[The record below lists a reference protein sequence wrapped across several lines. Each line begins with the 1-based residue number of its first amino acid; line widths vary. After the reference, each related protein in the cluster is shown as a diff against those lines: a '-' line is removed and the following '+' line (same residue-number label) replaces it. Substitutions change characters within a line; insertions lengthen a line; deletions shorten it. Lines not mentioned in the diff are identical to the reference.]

1 MASPSA
7 RGLALAALEQW
18 RHGHRFA
25 DAILQHLLATSELTG
40 SDRSFTTELFYG
52 ILRNLSLL
60 DFWIG
65 QLRSGSLDDRS
76 RDLLRLGI
84 YQLFC
89 LNTAGHAAVFETV
102 ALAPK
107 TSRSLVN
114 AVLRNA
120 LRRADELRAA
130 ADAADLAVRTSHPS
144 FLIDRW
150 TKAFGAEAAAALCDW
165 DNQPAPIYARI
176 NHLKTDA
183 VAFVAADNTREVLP
197 DRSNFVRL
205 TTIPAEALERGE
217 CYIQD
222 PSTAVACELLD
233 PQPGEAVL
241 DACAAPGGKTA
252 YLAERMQ
259 NRGELIACDREPAR
273 LAILSAN
280 LERLGATVAMI
291 VQQDWIADELAPELH
306 RRYFDRIL
314 VDAPCTNTGVLRRRV
329 DARWRLTRD
338 DFARMAAEQR
348 KILRAGGPR
357 LKRGGTLVY
366 STCSLEPEENDGVVS
381 RLLKEFPALSFEEQR
396 SVLPFRDGF
405 DGAFASKLK
414 RLEM

>member
-1 MASPSA
+1 MARPSA
-7 RGLALAALEQW
+7 RALAFAALEQW

-25 DAILQHLLATSELTG
+25 DAILQHLLGSSELSG
-40 SDRSFTTELFYG
+40 SDRSFATELFYG
-52 ILRNLSLL
+52 TLRNLSLL

-76 RDLLRLGI
+76 RDLLRLGL

-89 LNTAGHAAVFETV
+89 LNTPGHAAVFETV

-120 LRRADELRAA
+120 GRRADELRAA
-130 ADAADLAVRTSHPS
+130 ADAADLAIRKSHPQ

-150 TKAFGAEAAAALCDW
+150 TKAFGTEAAVAMCDW
-165 DNQPAPIYARI
+165 DNQPAPIYARV
-176 NHLKTDA
+176 NGLKTDRG
-183 VAFVAADNTREVLP
+183 AFVSADNTRESLP
-197 DRSNFVRL
+197 ERTNFVRL
-205 TTIPAEALERGE
+205 SGIPAHALARGE

-233 PQPGEAVL
+233 PHAGETVL

-252 YLAERMQ
+252 YLAERME
-259 NRGELIACDREPAR
+259 NRGQLVACDREPAR

-280 LERLGATVAMI
+280 LERLGATVANI
-291 VQQDWIADELAPELH
+291 VQHDWLAEELAPALH

-314 VDAPCTNTGVLRRRV
+314 VDAPCTNTGVMRRRV
-329 DARWRLTRD
+329 DVRWRLTRD
-338 DFARMAAEQR
+338 DFARMAAEQL
-348 KILRAGGPR
+348 KILRAIVPR

-366 STCSLEPEENDGVVS
+366 STCSIEPEENDGVIA
-381 RLLKEFPALSFEEQR
+381 RLLKEFPALQFEEQR

-405 DGAFASKLK
+405 DGAFACKLI
-414 RLEM
+414 RAA

>member
-25 DAILQHLLATSELTG
+25 DAILQHLLSASELSG
-40 SDRSFTTELFYG
+40 SDRAFATELFYG

-60 DFWIG
+60 DFWIA

-76 RDLLRLGI
+76 RDLLRLGL

-107 TSRSLVN
+107 TNRSLVN

-120 LRRADELRAA
+120 GRRADELRAA
-130 ADAADLAVRTSHPS
+130 ADAADLTIRKSHPA

-150 TKAFGAEAAAALCDW
+150 TKAFGAEPAAAMCGW
-165 DNQPAPIYARI
+165 DNQPAPIYARV
-176 NHLKTDA
+176 NRLKTD
-183 VAFVAADNTREVLP
+183 VSAFVSADDTRELL
-197 DRSNFVRL
+197 SGANFVRL
-205 TTIPAEALERGE
+205 STIPTEALDRGE

-259 NRGELIACDREPAR
+259 NRGQLFACDREPAR

-280 LERLGATVAMI
+280 LERLGATVANI
-291 VQQDWIADELAPELH
+291 VQQDWLAEELAPALH

-314 VDAPCTNTGVLRRRV
+314 VDAPCTNTGVMRRRV
-329 DARWRLTRD
+329 DVRWRLTRD
-338 DFARMAAEQR
+338 DFARMAAEQL
-348 KILRAGGPR
+348 KILRAIVPR

-366 STCSLEPEENDGVVS
+366 STCSIEPEENDGVIT
-381 RLLKEFPALSFEEQR
+381 RLLKEFPALQFDEQR
-396 SVLPFRDGF
+396 AILPFRDGF
-405 DGAFASKLK
+405 DGAFASKLV
-414 RLEM
+414 RAA

>member
-1 MASPSA
+1 MATASA
-7 RGLALAALEQW
+7 RALAVAALDQW

-25 DAILQHLLATSELTG
+25 DAILQHLLSTSELSG
-40 SDRSFTTELFYG
+40 SDRSFATELFYG

-65 QLRSGSLDDRS
+65 ELRSGSLDDRS
-76 RDLLRLGI
+76 RDLLRLGL

-114 AVLRNA
+114 AILRNA
-120 LRRADELRAA
+120 LRRADELRSA
-130 ADAADLAVRTSHPS
+130 ADAADLAIRKSHPT
-144 FLIDRW
+144 FLIERW
-150 TKAFGAEAAAALCDW
+150 TEAFGIEPAAALCEW
-165 DNQPAPIYARI
+165 NNQPAPIYARV
-176 NHLKTDA
+176 NQLKTDTA
-183 VAFVAADNTREVLP
+183 AFASADDTRQVLP
-197 DRSNFVRL
+197 DRANFVRL
-205 TTIPAEALERGE
+205 STIPGDALERGE

-233 PQPGEAVL
+233 AKPGEAVL

-273 LAILSAN
+273 LAILTAN
-280 LERLGATVAMI
+280 LERLGATIAKI
-291 VQQDWIADELAPELH
+291 AQQDWLAEELAPALH

-314 VDAPCTNTGVLRRRV
+314 VDAPCTNTGVMRRRV
-329 DARWRLTRD
+329 DVRWRLTRD
-338 DFARMAAEQR
+338 DFARMAAEQL
-348 KILRAGGPR
+348 KILRAVVPR
-357 LKRGGTLVY
+357 LKRGGALVY
-366 STCSLEPEENDGVVS
+366 STCSIEPEENDGVVT
-381 RLLKEFPALSFEEQR
+381 RLLKEFPSMRFEEQR

-405 DGAFASKLK
+405 DGAFASKLI
-414 RLEM
+414 RAA